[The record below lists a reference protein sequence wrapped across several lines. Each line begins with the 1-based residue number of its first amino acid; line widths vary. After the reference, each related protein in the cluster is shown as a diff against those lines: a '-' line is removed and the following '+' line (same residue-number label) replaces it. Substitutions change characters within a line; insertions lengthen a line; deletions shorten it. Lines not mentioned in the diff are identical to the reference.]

1 MKTVK
6 CDDVGL
12 AAVADVLNSG
22 GVAVIPTDTVYGLAA
37 SPEFPAAV
45 ERLYEIKGRDGGKPI
60 AFLASGAAATGI
72 SSPLARFW
80 PGALTIVYGGVGYR
94 VPDHRWTRA
103 LIEKCG
109 GLLKVTSANLS
120 GSDPAT
126 DIASLAGAVE
136 EVVDIVADGG
146 PSRIGVPSTVVRIL
160 EDGGIETLRRGAIE
174 IDTENAK

>member
-6 CDDVGL
+6 CDDAGL
-12 AAVADVLNSG
+12 KAVSDVLNSG

-45 ERLYEIKGRDGGKPI
+45 ERLYEIKGRDSGKPI

-80 PGALTIVYGGVGYR
+80 PGALTIVFRGVGYR

-109 GLLKVTSANLS
+109 GLLKVTSANIS
-120 GSDPAT
+120 GSDPAN
-126 DIASLAGAVE
+126 DVDSLPEAVGGI
-136 EVVDIVADGG
+136 VDIVADDG
-146 PSRIGVPSTVVRIL
+146 PSKIGVPSTVVRIL
-160 EDGGIETLRRGAIE
+160 EDGGTEMLRRGAIQ
-174 IDTENAK
+174 IDMGTDK

>member
-1 MKTVK
+1 M
-6 CDDVGL
+6 
-12 AAVADVLNSG
+12 
-22 GVAVIPTDTVYGLAA
+22 
-37 SPEFPAAV
+37 
-45 ERLYEIKGRDGGKPI
+45 
-60 AFLASGAAATGI
+60 
-72 SSPLARFW
+72 
-80 PGALTIVYGGVGYR
+80 YGGVGYR